1 MNGAG
6 RLNVAVRDGVA
17 SDVAVSDL
25 TGLDVV
31 VRDVA
36 GLDVSVR
43 DAAALEVA
51 VLGVGVLGPGLAN
64 WASAQALLRSGGWC
78 STPTVVP
85 PPARLPATERRRAGV
100 VVKASVVVADEACAA
115 AGLDPAG
122 LATVF
127 TSSTGDP
134 LNCHLLCE
142 ALATAERMVSPTRF
156 TNSVHNA
163 AAGYWHIAAA
173 SRQPSTSLAA
183 FDASFGAGLLEAACQ
198 CLASGQPVLLVA
210 CDAPYPE
217 PLHALRPLP
226 DVFAVALVLAPAGV
240 GPRASTCT
248 DARTDARTDT
258 LSDTRTDPCIDT
270 PADKTSS
277 TNISASGARLSLQC
291 SAAATPTA
299 CADAGL
305 EALRRSIPAAQALPL
320 LQALACPPTAAPTP
334 LVLGGL
340 AGQSLALSVTLVQ
353 TQPVQAVQ
361 PLQPV
366 QPVQPNP
373 A

>member
-6 RLNVAVRDGVA
+6 RLNVAVLDGLA

-163 AAGYWHIAAA
+163 AAGYWHIATA

-226 DVFAVALVLAPAGV
+226 DVFAVALVLAPADV

-248 DARTDARTDT
+248 DARTDARTD
-258 LSDTRTDPCIDT
+258 PCIATPTDT
-270 PADKTSS
+270 AADKTSS

-291 SAAATPTA
+291 SVAATPTP
-299 CADAGL
+299 CADVGL